1 MIYLVW
7 ERESYCDYDVILITQ
22 DKEKAEKLVEI
33 KNKEYECERFSI
45 EEKELDKI
53 TEINW

>member
-7 ERESYCDYDVILITQ
+7 ERESYCDYDVILVTRN
-22 DKEKAEKLVEI
+22 KEKAEKLVKV
-33 KNKEYECERFSI
+33 KNKEYECERFYI

-53 TEINW
+53 TEVNW